1 MGLSNDSN
9 IEERNRYMIAGMGVD
24 ALRAWVRNWALPERC
39 VLCSTPGTT
48 LCGPCREDLPGWHAA
63 RCPVCAHSSPRAEVC
78 GQCLAHP
85 PRFNRVSVA
94 FSYGF
99 PADALIRRLK
109 YASDLA
115 LVAPLARL
123 LFQRV
128 AGEARPDCIVPMPLS
143 RQRLCERG
151 FNQSLELARVLAA
164 HLELPVA
171 TAVARRIRDTPP
183 QATLPLDRR
192 RANIRGAFE
201 CDDMHGARV
210 AVVDDVL
217 TSGATLN
224 ELARALLRAGATE
237 VSGWVLARTE
247 RA

>member
-1 MGLSNDSN
+1 MG
-9 IEERNRYMIAGMGVD
+9 AAVGVD
-24 ALRAWVRNWALPERC
+24 ALRSWVRNWALPERC

-48 LCGPCREDLPGWHAA
+48 LCEPCREDLPGLHAA

-85 PRFNRVSVA
+85 PRFTRVNVA

-115 LVAPLARL
+115 LVAPLASAL
-123 LFQRV
+123 VQRV
-128 AGEARPDCIVPMPLS
+128 ADEPRPDCIVPMPLS
-143 RQRLCERG
+143 RQRQRDRG

-164 HLELPVA
+164 PLGLPVA
-171 TAVARRIRDTPP
+171 RSVCRRIRDTPP

-201 CDDMHGARV
+201 CDDMEGARV

-224 ELARALLRAGATE
+224 EIARVLLRAGATE
-237 VSGWVLARTE
+237 VRGWVLARTE